1 MSHTPPHVVVI
12 CEFADSGCGL
22 KYAGFAGGD
31 EAKALLAAAPA
42 MLEVLEEIEECSR
55 YWSEYDV
62 PLGLHDRIQAAIA
75 KARGENV

>member
-31 EAKALLAAAPA
+31 EAKALLAAAPT
-42 MLEVLEEIEECSR
+42 MLEVLEDVIDAWR
-55 YWSEYDV
+55 YGESITEAKEQYD
-62 PLGLHDRIQAAIA
+62 AAIA
-75 KARGENV
+75 IIKKARGEA